1 MKVAVLVKVVPNT
14 TKFDFNK
21 ETNTLVRSGEQIIN
35 PDDLKAI
42 VLAQKLNLD
51 IEVISMAPLFHK
63 PVLSSVFA
71 YKNVKKLI
79 ILSDPAFSGS
89 DTAATAKVLAEFL
102 KTQNYSYI
110 FAGYQALDGDTA
122 QVGPSVS
129 TLLGETLI
137 SCVYDITKQAS
148 SLNAY
153 VNSDF
158 GDLEVKVPKKALI
171 TVTSKQAT
179 SPVLDLANL
188 NNLNDE
194 NIQAYTNQDLK
205 IEITELG
212 LKGSPTRVK
221 KTFLKTFPK
230 KTTEVLN
237 VDVDTA
243 ASVLAEQFKE
253 FLK

>member
-14 TKFDFNK
+14 TKFEFNK

-42 VLAQKLNLD
+42 ALAQKLNPD

-89 DTAATAKVLAEFL
+89 DTAATAKVIAEFL
-102 KTQNYSYI
+102 KTQNYAYI

-179 SPVLDLANL
+179 SPVLDLTNL
-188 NNLNDE
+188 NNLNDK
-194 NIQAYTNQDLK
+194 NIQTYTNQDLK

-230 KTTEVLN
+230 KSTEVFKVN
-237 VDVDTA
+237 AESA
-243 ASVLAEQFKE
+243 ASVLAKEFKE

>member
-14 TKFDFNK
+14 TKFEFNK
-21 ETNTLVRSGEQIIN
+21 ETNTLVRSGEQIVN
-35 PDDLKAI
+35 PDDLKALA
-42 VLAQKLNLD
+42 LAQKLNQD

-63 PVLSSVFA
+63 PMLSSVFA

-102 KTQNYSYI
+102 KTQNYAYI

-137 SCVYDITKQAS
+137 SCVYDITKKS
-148 SLNAY
+148 NSLNAY
-153 VNSDF
+153 ISSDF
-158 GDLEVKVPKKALI
+158 GDLEVKIPKKSLI

-188 NNLNDE
+188 SNLNE
-194 NIQAYTNQDLK
+194 ANIQTYTNQDLK

-230 KTTEVLN
+230 KSTEVLK
-237 VDVDTA
+237 VGSDTA
-243 ASVLAEQFKE
+243 ATILASQFKE

>member
-14 TKFDFNK
+14 TKFEFNK

-35 PDDLKAI
+35 PDDLKALS
-42 VLAQKLNLD
+42 LAQKLNQD

-63 PVLSSVFA
+63 PLLSSVFA
-71 YKNVKKLI
+71 YKNVKKLV

-102 KTQNYSYI
+102 KTQNCSYI

-129 TLLGETLI
+129 TLLDETLI
-137 SCVYDITKQAS
+137 SCVYDITKKS
-148 SLNAY
+148 NSLNAY

-158 GDLEVKVPKKALI
+158 GDLEVKITKKSLI

-188 NNLNDE
+188 SNLNGE
-194 NIQAYTNQDLK
+194 NIQTYTNQDLK

-230 KTTEVLN
+230 KSTEVLKVN
-237 VDVDTA
+237 ADTA
-243 ASVLAEQFKE
+243 ATILANQFKE
-253 FLK
+253 F

>member
-14 TKFDFNK
+14 TKFEFNK
-21 ETNTLVRSGEQIIN
+21 KTNTLVRSGEQIIN

-42 VLAQKLNLD
+42 ALAQKLNLD

-102 KTQNYSYI
+102 KTQNYAYI

-158 GDLEVKVPKKALI
+158 GDLEVKIPKKALI
-171 TVTSKQAT
+171 TVTSKQTT
-179 SPVLDLANL
+179 SPVLDLTNL

-194 NIQAYTNQDLK
+194 NIRTYTNQDLK
-205 IEITELG
+205 IEITKLG

-230 KTTEVLN
+230 KSTEVFKTN
-237 VDVDTA
+237 AESA
-243 ASVLAEQFKE
+243 AAVLAKEFKE

>member
-1 MKVAVLVKVVPNT
+1 MKTAVLVKVVPNT
-14 TKFDFNK
+14 TKFEFNK

-42 VLAQKLNLD
+42 ALAQKINSD

-63 PVLSSVFA
+63 TVLSSVFA

-79 ILSDPAFSGS
+79 ILSDSAFSGS

-102 KTQNYSYI
+102 KTQNYAYI

-137 SCVYDITKQAS
+137 SCAYDITKQAS

-158 GDLEVKVPKKALI
+158 GDLEVKILEKALI
-171 TVTSKQAT
+171 TATSKQAT
-179 SPVLDLANL
+179 SPVLDLTNL

-194 NIQAYTNQDLK
+194 NILTYTNQDLK

-221 KTFLKTFPK
+221 KTFLKTFPT
-230 KTTEVLN
+230 KTTEVLK
-237 VDVDTA
+237 VDADSA
-243 ASVLAEQFKE
+243 ASVLYKEFKE

>member
-14 TKFDFNK
+14 TKFEFNK

-35 PDDLKAI
+35 PDDLKALA
-42 VLAQKLNLD
+42 LAQKLNQD

-102 KTQNYSYI
+102 KTQNCSYI

-129 TLLGETLI
+129 TLLDTTLI
-137 SCVYDITKQAS
+137 SCVYDITKKAS
-148 SLNAY
+148 SINAY
-153 VNSDF
+153 LNSDF
-158 GDLEVKVPKKALI
+158 SDLEVRVPKKSLI
-171 TVTSKQAT
+171 TVTSKQTT

-188 NNLNDE
+188 SNLNDE
-194 NIQAYTNQDLK
+194 NIQTYTNQDLK
-205 IEITELG
+205 IETTELG

-230 KTTEVLN
+230 KSTEVLK
-237 VDVDTA
+237 VDTDTA
-243 ASVLAEQFKE
+243 ATILANQFKE

>member
-14 TKFDFNK
+14 TKFEFNK

-35 PDDLKAI
+35 PDDLKALA
-42 VLAQKLNLD
+42 LAQKLNQD

-102 KTQNYSYI
+102 KTQNYAYI

-129 TLLGETLI
+129 TLLDTTLI
-137 SCVYDITKQAS
+137 SCVYDITKKAS
-148 SLNAY
+148 SINAY
-153 VNSDF
+153 LNSDF
-158 GDLEVKVPKKALI
+158 SDLEVRIPKKSLI

-188 NNLNDE
+188 SNLNDE
-194 NIQAYTNQDLK
+194 NIQTYTNQDLK

-230 KTTEVLN
+230 KSTEVLK
-237 VDVDTA
+237 VDTDTTA
-243 ASVLAEQFKE
+243 IILTNQFKE

>member
-14 TKFDFNK
+14 TKFEFNK

-35 PDDLKAI
+35 PDDLKALA
-42 VLAQKLNLD
+42 LAQKLNQD

-102 KTQNYSYI
+102 KTQNYAYI

-129 TLLGETLI
+129 TLLGETLM
-137 SCVYDITKQAS
+137 SCVYDITKKANF
-148 SLNAY
+148 LNAY
-153 VNSDF
+153 ISSDF
-158 GDLEVKVPKKALI
+158 GDLEVKIPKKSLI

-188 NNLNDE
+188 SNLNE
-194 NIQAYTNQDLK
+194 VNIQTYTNQDLK

-230 KTTEVLN
+230 KSTEVLK
-237 VDVDTA
+237 VDTDTA
-243 ASVLAEQFKE
+243 ATILANQFKE

>member
-14 TKFDFNK
+14 TKFEFNK

-35 PDDLKAI
+35 PDDLKALA
-42 VLAQKLNLD
+42 LAQKLNQD

-63 PVLSSVFA
+63 PILSSVFA
-71 YKNVKKLI
+71 YKNVIKLI
-79 ILSDPAFSGS
+79 ILSDTAFSGS
-89 DTAATAKVLAEFL
+89 DTAVTAKVLAEFL
-102 KTQNYSYI
+102 KTQNYAYI
-110 FAGYQALDGDTA
+110 FSGYQALDGDTA

-137 SCVYDITKQAS
+137 SCVYDITRKVS
-148 SLNAY
+148 YVNAN

-158 GDLEVKVPKKALI
+158 GDLEIKVPKKSLI

-188 NNLNDE
+188 NNLNEE
-194 NIQAYTNQDLK
+194 NIQTYTNQDLK
-205 IEITELG
+205 LEITELG

-230 KTTEVLN
+230 KSTEVLKVN
-237 VDVDTA
+237 TESA
-243 ASVLAEQFKE
+243 AFVLAKEFKE

>member
-14 TKFDFNK
+14 TKFEFNK

-42 VLAQKLNLD
+42 ALAQKLNLD

-102 KTQNYSYI
+102 KTQNHVYI

-122 QVGPSVS
+122 QVGPSIS

-137 SCVYDITKQAS
+137 SCVYDITKKAS

-171 TVTSKQAT
+171 TVTSKQAS

-188 NNLNDE
+188 KNLNEE
-194 NIQAYTNQDLK
+194 NIQTYTNQNLK

-230 KTTEVLN
+230 KSTEVLKI
-237 VDVDTA
+237 DSDTVA
-243 ASVLAEQFKE
+243 YVLAEQFKE

>member
-1 MKVAVLVKVVPNT
+1 MKTAVLSKVVPNT
-14 TKFDFNK
+14 TKFEFNK

-42 VLAQKLNLD
+42 ALAQKLNSD

-102 KTQNYSYI
+102 KTQNYAYI

-158 GDLEVKVPKKALI
+158 GDLDVKIPKKALI

-179 SPVLDLANL
+179 SPVLDLTNL

-194 NIQAYTNQDLK
+194 NIKTHTNQDLK

-230 KTTEVLN
+230 KSTEILK
-237 VDVDTA
+237 VDTDSA
-243 ASVLAEQFKE
+243 TSVLAKEFKE

>member
-14 TKFDFNK
+14 TKFEFNK

-35 PDDLKAI
+35 PDDLKALA
-42 VLAQKLNLD
+42 LAQKLNQD

-102 KTQNYSYI
+102 KTQNYAYV

-129 TLLGETLI
+129 TLLDTTLI
-137 SCVYDITKQAS
+137 SCVYDITKKAS
-148 SLNAY
+148 SINAY
-153 VNSDF
+153 LNSDF
-158 GDLEVKVPKKALI
+158 SDLEVMVPKKSLI

-188 NNLNDE
+188 NNLNE
-194 NIQAYTNQDLK
+194 VNIQTYTSQDLK

-230 KTTEVLN
+230 KSTEVLK
-237 VDVDTA
+237 VDTDTA
-243 ASVLAEQFKE
+243 ATILTNQFKE

>member
-14 TKFDFNK
+14 TKFEFNK

-35 PDDLKAI
+35 PDDLKALA
-42 VLAQKLNLD
+42 LAQKLNQD

-102 KTQNYSYI
+102 KTQNYAYI

-137 SCVYDITKQAS
+137 SCVYDITKKS
-148 SLNAY
+148 NSLNAY
-153 VNSDF
+153 ISSDF
-158 GDLEVKVPKKALI
+158 GDLEIKIPKKSLI
-171 TVTSKQAT
+171 TVTSKQPT

-188 NNLNDE
+188 SNLNE
-194 NIQAYTNQDLK
+194 ANIQTYTNQDLK

-230 KTTEVLN
+230 KSTEVLK
-237 VDVDTA
+237 VGADTA
-243 ASVLAEQFKE
+243 ATILANQFKE

>member
-1 MKVAVLVKVVPNT
+1 MKVAVLAKVVPNT
-14 TKFDFNK
+14 TKFEFNK

-35 PDDLKAI
+35 PDDLKALA
-42 VLAQKLNLD
+42 LAQKLNQD

-71 YKNVKKLI
+71 YKNVKKLV

-102 KTQNYSYI
+102 KTQNYTYI
-110 FAGYQALDGDTA
+110 FAGYQAIDGDTA

-129 TLLGETLI
+129 TLLDTTLI
-137 SCVYDITKQAS
+137 SCVYDITKKAS
-148 SLNAY
+148 SINVYL
-153 VNSDF
+153 NSDF
-158 GDLEVKVPKKALI
+158 SDLEVKIPKKSLI

-188 NNLNDE
+188 SNLNE
-194 NIQAYTNQDLK
+194 ANIQTYTNQDLK

-230 KTTEVLN
+230 KSTEVLK
-237 VDVDTA
+237 VDADTA
-243 ASVLAEQFKE
+243 ATILARQFKE

>member
-14 TKFDFNK
+14 TKFVFNK

-42 VLAQKLNLD
+42 ALAQKLNSD

-63 PVLSSVFA
+63 LVLSSVFA
-71 YKNVKKLI
+71 YKNIKKLI

-102 KTQNYSYI
+102 KTQNYTYI

-137 SCVYDITKQAS
+137 SCVYDITKQGS

-158 GDLEVKVPKKALI
+158 GDLEVKIPKKALI

-179 SPVLDLANL
+179 SPVLDLTNL

-194 NIQAYTNQDLK
+194 NIQTYTNQDLK

-230 KTTEVLN
+230 KSTEVLKVN
-237 VDVDTA
+237 AEA
-243 ASVLAEQFKE
+243 AAFVLAKEFKE